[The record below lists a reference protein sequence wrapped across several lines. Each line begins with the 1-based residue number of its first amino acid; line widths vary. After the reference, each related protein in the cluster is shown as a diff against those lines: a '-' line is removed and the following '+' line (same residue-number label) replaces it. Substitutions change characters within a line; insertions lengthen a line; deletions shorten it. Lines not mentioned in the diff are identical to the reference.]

1 MKNTIFSF
9 LTAAGLL
16 FAGCHQ
22 PDELLPSVSRNG
34 INSVTGAVG
43 IPAIP
48 TFTAPQIP
56 MLASGGLIRTSGT
69 VIVGEKGPEMLSL
82 PRGAKVSPIDKSR
95 RSENKFY
102 INIYADGKSADEIVD
117 ELVPKL
123 KLALDN
129 M

>member
-1 MKNTIFSF
+1 M
-9 LTAAGLL
+9 
-16 FAGCHQ
+16 
-22 PDELLPSVSRNG
+22 
-34 INSVTGAVG
+34 
-43 IPAIP
+43 
-48 TFTAPQIP
+48 
-56 MLASGGLIRTSGT
+56 IRTAGT

-82 PRGAKVSPIDKSR
+82 PSGAKVSPIDNSR
-95 RSENKFY
+95 RGENKFY

>member
-1 MKNTIFSF
+1 
-9 LTAAGLL
+9 
-16 FAGCHQ
+16 
-22 PDELLPSVSRNG
+22 
-34 INSVTGAVG
+34 
-43 IPAIP
+43 
-48 TFTAPQIP
+48 
-56 MLASGGLIRTSGT
+56 MLANGGLIRTSGT

-82 PRGAKVSPIDKSR
+82 PSGAKVTPIDKSKQ
-95 RSENKFY
+95 SENNFY

>member
-1 MKNTIFSF
+1 M
-9 LTAAGLL
+9 LTLQKDG
-16 FAGCHQ
+16 
-22 PDELLPSVSRNG
+22 
-34 INSVTGAVG
+34 
-43 IPAIP
+43 
-48 TFTAPQIP
+48 
-56 MLASGGLIRTSGT
+56 
-69 VIVGEKGPEMLSL
+69 
-82 PRGAKVSPIDKSR
+82 KVSPIDKSK

>member
-1 MKNTIFSF
+1 MIRGAVSGVN
-9 LTAAGLL
+9 GLI
-16 FAGCHQ
+16 
-22 PDELLPSVSRNG
+22 NG

-56 MLASGGLIRTSGT
+56 MLANGGLIRTAGT

-82 PRGAKVSPIDKSR
+82 PRGAKVSPIDNSK